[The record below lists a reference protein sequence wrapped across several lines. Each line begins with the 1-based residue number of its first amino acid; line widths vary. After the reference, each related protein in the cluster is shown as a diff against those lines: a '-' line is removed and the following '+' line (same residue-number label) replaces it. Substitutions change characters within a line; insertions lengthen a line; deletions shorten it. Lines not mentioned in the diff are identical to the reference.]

1 MTLHVVT
8 LCWTRRTFEI
18 MWPSLK
24 FDPFTPRVSSFH
36 SERFSA
42 RMISQR
48 WCLTLLLAML
58 GATSNGVAQER
69 FKGDALVQRLPD
81 ASAYIE
87 VQTRWTSNAST
98 VSDSLTITVLAIKD
112 EEIVS
117 FAKDKVLARPALVD
131 STDLEHVHVRRLEVP
146 DGPVR
151 VEWSVNVGETPL
163 WLHNMN
169 VRVPIGGVP
178 EFTDAILVSTHAKA
192 SQRSQPDLIHSGLE
206 LIPLVGR
213 AIPTNA
219 LAASFYVELHG
230 IAEIVGEDSLFLLSY
245 GWANSSGEWEP
256 SATAYA
262 RKRASKIVPIF
273 ESLPCSPSLPVV
285 DRPVLKLEA
294 RTKEGQVLV
303 SRDIELGRR
312 NSNQD
317 AGMENGKLD
326 ENAPHVERPPL
337 LTLLAFETAS
347 TMSRHLIDHLAVATT
362 NEQNT
367 IQHVLIPGGDVDQM
381 RQYLTGF
388 WLERSQNEAEALA
401 LHRDYMARIEH
412 VDEQYG
418 DCKKGQGSLTEMG
431 NIYLR
436 FGRPNTIVK
445 RHHDTD
451 YYPYEIWHYHKAG
464 RFNNKRFLFYAPH
477 VVGECFELLHSD
489 MLGERQNE
497 DWLVQLRSREN
508 TIRVSQ
514 SMENR
519 LNPRD
524 TFSREEPEDL
534 FFNPR

>member
-1 MTLHVVT
+1 MLALLNFGANHP
-8 LCWTRRTFEI
+8 LAGSF
-18 MWPSLK
+18 PSG
-24 FDPFTPRVSSFH
+24 P
-36 SERFSA
+36 FSA
-42 RMISQR
+42 RLNLHQ
-48 WCLTLLLAML
+48 LHLALLFVML
-58 GATSNGVAQER
+58 GATHSSFSQES
-69 FKGDALVQRLPD
+69 FKGDALVQRLPN
-81 ASAYIE
+81 AVAYVE
-87 VQTRWTSNAST
+87 VQTSWTSNST
-98 VSDSLTITVLAIKD
+98 TASDSLTITTLAIQG
-112 EEIVS
+112 ESIVA
-117 FAKDKVLARPALVD
+117 FAKDNVLARPALAD
-131 STDLEHVHVRRLEVP
+131 STQLEHVHVRRLEVP

-151 VEWSVNVGETPL
+151 IEWSVTRGAQSL
-163 WLHNMN
+163 WLHNLDI
-169 VRVPIGGVP
+169 RVPVGGVP
-178 EFTDAILVSTHAKA
+178 EFSDALIVTTHAKA
-192 SQRSQPDLIHSGLE
+192 SELSQPDMVHSGLDM
-206 LIPLVGR
+206 LPLVGR
-213 AIPTNA
+213 SIPTSA

-230 IAEIVGEDSLFLLSY
+230 ISDIVGKDSLFLLQF
-245 GWANSSGEWEP
+245 GWANADGDWEP

-262 RKRASKIVPIF
+262 RKKAAHVVPIF
-273 ESLPCSPSLPVV
+273 ETLPCSPSLPFPTI
-285 DRPVLKLEA
+285 PVLKLEA
-294 RTKEGQVLV
+294 RTKEGHVLV
-303 SRDIELGRR
+303 SRDILLGTREPTQMR
-312 NSNQD
+312 DSAVKDMFGQK
-317 AGMENGKLD
+317 ASAAL
-326 ENAPHVERPPL
+326 APLPS
-337 LTLLAFETAS
+337 LLAFETSAS
-347 TMSRHLIDHLAVATT
+347 LSRHLIDHLAVATT

-367 IQHVLIPGGDVDQM
+367 IQHVLIPEGDVDQM

-388 WLERSQNEAEALA
+388 WLERSQSESEALA

-436 FGRPNTIVK
+436 FGMPNTVVK
-445 RHHDTD
+445 RHHETD

-497 DWLVQLRSREN
+497 DWLLQLRSREN

>member
-1 MTLHVVT
+1 MA
-8 LCWTRRTFEI
+8 C
-18 MWPSLK
+18 
-24 FDPFTPRVSSFH
+24 SFH

-42 RMISQR
+42 HLKVLQLSM
-48 WCLTLLLAML
+48 AML
-58 GATSNGVAQER
+58 IGMLAATQFSFAQEH

-81 ASAYIE
+81 ATAYIE
-87 VQTRWTSNAST
+87 VQTSWTSNVTTS
-98 VSDSLTITVLAIKD
+98 SDSLTITVLAIKGD
-112 EEIVS
+112 NIVA
-117 FAKDKVLARPALVD
+117 FAKDNVLARPTLED
-131 STDLEHVHVRRLEVP
+131 STILEHVHVRRLEVP
-146 DGPVR
+146 EGSVR
-151 VEWSVNVGETPL
+151 IEWSVNLADEPI

-178 EFTDAILVSTHAKA
+178 EFTDAIVVSTHAKA
-192 SQRSQPDLIHSGLE
+192 TAKSQPDMVHSGLD

-213 AIPTNA
+213 SIPTSA

-230 IAEIVGEDSLFLLSY
+230 IADIVGDDSLFLVTY
-245 GWANSSGEWEP
+245 GWANASGEWEP

-262 RKRASKIVPIF
+262 RKKASKIVPIF

-303 SRDIELGRR
+303 SRDIQLGKRSVDGTIESEDMIVSVSSASR
-312 NSNQD
+312 S
-317 AGMENGKLD
+317 
-326 ENAPHVERPPL
+326 PL
-337 LTLLAFETAS
+337 PSLLAFETAP
-347 TMSRHLIDHLAVATT
+347 TLSRHLIDHLAVATT

-367 IQHVLIPGGDVDQM
+367 IQHVLIPVGDVEQM

-388 WLERSQNEAEALA
+388 WLERSESETEALI
-401 LHRDYMARIEH
+401 LHQDYMARIEH

-431 NIYLR
+431 NIFLR
-436 FGRPNTIVK
+436 FGMPNTIVK
-445 RHHDTD
+445 RHHETD

-497 DWLVQLRSREN
+497 DWLQQLRSREN

-534 FFNPR
+534 FFSTRDDGG

>member
-1 MTLHVVT
+1 MHILLRFV
-8 LCWTRRTFEI
+8 
-18 MWPSLK
+18 P
-24 FDPFTPRVSSFH
+24 FDQEASSFH

-42 RMISQR
+42 RSILLLR
-48 WCLTLLLAML
+48 CVGLLVLLLAT
-58 GATSNGVAQER
+58 TSDVVAQQN
-69 FKGDALVQRLPD
+69 FQGDALVQRLPD

-87 VQTRWTSNAST
+87 VQTKWTSNVST
-98 VSDSLTITVLAIKD
+98 VVDSLTITVLAVKNG
-112 EEIVS
+112 EIVS
-117 FAKDKVLARPALVD
+117 FAKDKVLARPALGD
-131 STDLEHVHVRRLEVP
+131 PTELEHVHVRRLSVP

-151 VEWSVNVGETPL
+151 IEWSVSLGEKPL

-178 EFTDAILVSTHAKA
+178 EFSDAIVVSTHARA
-192 SQRSQPDLIHSGLE
+192 SQRSHPDMVHSGLE
-206 LIPLVGR
+206 MIPVVGR
-213 AIPTNA
+213 SIPTNA

-230 IAEIVGEDSLFLLSY
+230 IAEIVGQDSLFLLAY

-262 RKRASKIVPIF
+262 RKSASQIVPIF
-273 ESLPCSPSLPVV
+273 ETLPCSPSFPVG

-303 SRDIELGRR
+303 SRDIGLGRR
-312 NSNQD
+312 NGVQSEGTAKGN
-317 AGMENGKLD
+317 LD
-326 ENAPHVERPPL
+326 GSALNSDKSSLA
-337 LTLLAFETAS
+337 TLLAFESVAS
-347 TMSRHLIDHLAVATT
+347 LSRHLIDHLAVATT

-367 IQHVLIPGGDVDQM
+367 IQHVLIPGGDVGQM

-388 WLERSQNEAEALA
+388 WLERGQNERAALA
-401 LHRDYMARIEH
+401 LHRDYMARIAH
-412 VDEQYG
+412 VDELYG

-436 FGRPNTIVK
+436 FGMPNTIVK
-445 RHHDTD
+445 RHHETD

-497 DWLVQLRSREN
+497 DWLLQLRSREN